1 MAIELRSF
9 NQWVSDQTDYDQDN
23 AAFVQE
29 LNAITDPVK
38 RDQFI
43 RLNSTVAI
51 NPLLFEEALM
61 SKKSGDY
68 SVLKYLQ
75 SGLLTLTKDNRSIS
89 KDFSR
94 LPHDSEA
101 FFANMQQI
109 EQDILDSNVSTGNNP
124 YSRFREFLITSLL
137 CSQV

>member
-23 AAFVQE
+23 TAFVQE

-51 NPLLFEEALM
+51 KLFYWGVDQEVNL
-61 SKKSGDY
+61 SGKSPPD
-68 SVLKYLQ
+68 L
-75 SGLLTLTKDNRSIS
+75 
-89 KDFSR
+89 
-94 LPHDSEA
+94 
-101 FFANMQQI
+101 
-109 EQDILDSNVSTGNNP
+109 
-124 YSRFREFLITSLL
+124 
-137 CSQV
+137 